1 MNDRPPPYRWAMLA
15 GVWLVY
21 TCFGMAVYSTAPL
34 VEPITAE
41 LGMSLGAMGA
51 VMGAWPLV
59 YIGMAV
65 PAGAVL
71 DRIGVRRSLAAAMAV
86 ITLSMALRAASNG
99 FLMLFLAVALFGIG
113 GPLVSV
119 GAPKLISTW
128 FDSRERGLA
137 VGVYSTGPTL
147 GAVAVLSLT
156 NSVLMPATGQS
167 WRLTLL
173 ALAALT
179 AAAGL
184 VWFLIANHAAARGP
198 GSDGGGRGS
207 LREQLEV
214 FRGLLGL
221 TPVRIVLGIAVG
233 VFMFNHAFNN
243 WLPEMLRSGGMDP
256 VRAGFWA
263 SVPSLIGTAA
273 ALILPRYA
281 IAGRR
286 AAMLIGSIAIGA
298 AAALLIAF
306 GAGPWLVA
314 GLCLQGV
321 ARGAMIPIT
330 MLTLM
335 ETREVDSNVMGAA
348 GGLFFAAAETGGVMG
363 PLMTGWLADTAYGF
377 DAALVT
383 LCAVCV
389 ACAGL
394 AVGLRAATRH

>member
-1 MNDRPPPYRWAMLA
+1 MLA

-21 TCFGMAVYSTAPL
+21 LCFGMAVYSTAPL
-34 VEPITAE
+34 VGPIRGE
-41 LGMSLGAMGA
+41 LELSLSAMGA

-59 YIGMAV
+59 YIAMAA

-71 DRIGVRRSLAAAMAV
+71 DRFGVRRSLAVAMAV
-86 ITLSMALRAASNG
+86 ITISLTLRAASTN
-99 FLMLFLAVALFGIG
+99 FVMLFVAVALFGIG

-119 GAPKLISTW
+119 GAPKLIASW
-128 FDSRERGLA
+128 FDSRERGIA
-137 VGVYSTGPTL
+137 IGVYSTGPTL
-147 GAVAVLSLT
+147 GAVLVLSLT
-156 NSVLMPATGQS
+156 NSVLMPATGYS

-173 ALAALT
+173 ALATLT
-179 AAAGL
+179 ATVG
-184 VWFLIANHAAARGP
+184 VIWFLIANHASARGP
-198 GSDGGGRGS
+198 GSDGSGRGS
-207 LREQLEV
+207 LAEQLAV
-214 FRGLLGL
+214 FRGLLELGA
-221 TPVRIVLGIAVG
+221 VRLVLGIAVG

-243 WLPEMLRSGGMDP
+243 WLPEILRATGMDA

-273 ALILPRYA
+273 ALVLPRYA
-281 IAGRR
+281 VEGRR
-286 AAMLIGSIAIGA
+286 AAMLIGAILIGA
-298 AAALLIAF
+298 LAAVVIAYADGAL
-306 GAGPWLVA
+306 LVA

-335 ETREVDSNVMGAA
+335 ETREVDSKVMGAA

-383 LCAVCV
+383 LAGVCLVCA
-389 ACAGL
+389 AL
-394 AVGLRAATRH
+394 AAWLARLVTLHRH